1 MGKRTQG
8 DEGGEAYLRNNAL
21 GAKRA
26 VLYARVST
34 DEQAKRG
41 YSLAQQLEALRAYA
55 ASEGYE
61 VLEEV
66 VDAGQSG
73 ASLERPGMDRVRDL
87 VAAGG
92 VSVVLAQ
99 DRDRFAREP
108 AYAYLLR
115 RELEEHG
122 CKLRALN
129 DRGDDSPEGQ
139 LTDGIL
145 DQLAKYERAKIT
157 ERTRRGKLRKA
168 REGKVIG
175 THKSPYGFRYAN
187 GAGIVLHDPEMEVL
201 ERIFRWAAEGLG
213 SRAIQGRLM
222 KESIPSP
229 SGMQG
234 WSKTTVKRLVLRDT
248 YLPRPYEEIAGLV
261 SPEVAA
267 TLNPE
272 ASYGIRWW
280 NRSDQKGRQI
290 SEPNGEGGR
299 RYRRKTSYA
308 LRDPGEWVAV
318 PVPTSPRLPL
328 ELVERARESMSRN
341 RAPERTNLTRPWQL
355 RGIVRCSCG
364 SSMSTHTA
372 TRRRASDKMAYHYY
386 RCNRN
391 TSYMPHSCGQRMA
404 RAEEVEEAVWTF
416 VSEMLCDP
424 ERVRAGVRQ
433 LAEQERAAR
442 RARLLNPEK
451 EASLWAEKVSECAR
465 KRSAYQDQQAA
476 GLMTLAE
483 LSEKLA
489 DLEETRRYAEGEL
502 TLLRASE
509 ERAREIEEDGEALV
523 RALSSAAPEA
533 IRLLPP
539 EDRSGLYERLNLE
552 VTSSPE
558 GYRLSGMF
566 CTLEPSC
573 S

>member
-1 MGKRTQG
+1 MHSTNESGPR
-8 DEGGEAYLRNNAL
+8 
-21 GAKRA
+21 RA
-26 VLYARVST
+26 ILYARVST
-34 DEQAKRG
+34 DEQARSG
-41 YSLAQQLEALRAYA
+41 YSLAQQTEALRAYA
-55 ASEGYE
+55 AREGYE

-66 VDAGQSG
+66 LDAGQSG
-73 ASLERPGMDRVRDL
+73 ASLERPGMDCVRDL
-87 VAAGG
+87 VAEGG

-115 RELEEHG
+115 REFEEHG
-122 CKLRALN
+122 CRLRALN

-168 REGKVIG
+168 REGKIIG
-175 THKSPYGFRYAN
+175 THKPPYGFRYTAN
-187 GAGIVLHDPEMEVL
+187 AGIVLHDPEMEVL
-201 ERIFRWAAEGLG
+201 DRIFCWAADGLG

-222 KESIPSP
+222 KEGIPSP
-229 SGMQG
+229 SGKQG
-234 WSKTTVKRLVLRDT
+234 WSKTTVKRLVLSDT
-248 YLPRPYEEIAGLV
+248 YLPRPYEKIAVLV
-261 SPEVAA
+261 SPEVAVA
-267 TLNPE
+267 LDPE
-272 ASYGIRWW
+272 TSYGIRWW

-290 SEPNGEGGR
+290 SEPDGEGGR
-299 RYRRKTSYA
+299 RYRRRTSYT
-308 LRDPGEWVAV
+308 LRDPEEWVAV

-328 ELVERARESMSRN
+328 ELVEAARASMSRN
-341 RAPERTNLTRPWQL
+341 RAPERKNLARAWQL

-404 RAEEVEEAVWTF
+404 RAEHVEEAVWAF

-424 ERVRAGVRQ
+424 ERVRAGVRR
-433 LAEQERAAR
+433 LAEQERVAR
-442 RARLLNPEK
+442 RARLDPEK
-451 EASLWAEKVSECAR
+451 EAALWAEKISECVQ

-476 GLMTLAE
+476 GLMTLSE

-489 DLEETRRYAEGEL
+489 DLEETRHYAESEL
-502 TLLRASE
+502 ALLRASE
-509 ERAREIEEDGEALV
+509 ERAKEIEEDGEALV
-523 RALSSAAPEA
+523 RELSTAAPEA

-539 EDRSGLYERLNLE
+539 EDRLGLYERLDLE
-552 VTSSPE
+552 VRASQGGYQVSGAFCVREPLSS
-558 GYRLSGMF
+558 
-566 CTLEPSC
+566 
-573 S
+573 